1 MKNCYWP
8 WLSLRPLTVD
18 VSTRLKIWE
27 SSRGEASFHLSLPLP
42 FSAEEKRATSRS
54 CWPWLE
60 LEVIKSRWRH
70 QARRKIR
77 ESDRGEAS
85 FHLSL
90 PFSLSFNRKAEPQAS
105 LAWPWWT
112 FSRPEFSGL
121 SREKRKRKRK
131 LDHWKFR
138 LLIKDGATKKTRK
151 WELKLRKL
159 RPVN

>member
-1 MKNCYWP
+1 MLALIEFEAIDNRCLHQAKNPGEQQGWSIFSS
-8 WLSLRPLTVD
+8 LSPTFFPSWR
-18 VSTRLKIWE
+18 
-27 SSRGEASFHLSLPLP
+27 
-42 FSAEEKRATSRS
+42 KRATSRS

-70 QARRKIR
+70 QARRKIW
-77 ESDRGEAS
+77 ESNRGEAS

-90 PFSLSFNRKAEPQAS
+90 PFSLSFSREAGPQAS

-121 SREKRKRKRK
+121 SRGKRKRRKKRK

-151 WELKLRKL
+151 WELKLRKFRL
-159 RPVN
+159 VN